1 MGEMPRDL
9 SEEAVARWLHGENHT
24 YIRDTL
30 GEWGRTWD
38 AASPDERTGE
48 EVRNVYRNLARAVR
62 SLVEQK
68 VREAVREGYSLGMQ
82 NAVEDESGTV
92 SRVLGDHPQ
101 GGHEAQGRGGA

>member
-1 MGEMPRDL
+1 MSSVPMPRAMT
-9 SEEAVARWLHGENHT
+9 EEAVARWLHGENHT

-68 VREAVREGYSLGMQ
+68 VREGVRETIRVLDEIDLCD
-82 NAVEDESGTV
+82 EDERTIV
-92 SRVLGDHPQ
+92 ARVMNK
-101 GGHEAQGRGGA
+101 EAPRV